1 MVWGILAVITVLVSG
16 DDLSV
21 EVRLIWM
28 RMSRREIMDLIHHCF
43 SCFRVFIV
51 AITLIFRF
59 LLGIKVAEETI
70 ELSLVVEEELLL
82 VVLDTRSL
90 SSLL

>member
-1 MVWGILAVITVLVSG
+1 MVWEILEVTIVLVSVY
-16 DDLSV
+16 DLSL

-28 RMSRREIMDLIHHCF
+28 RMSRRVIMDLIHHCF

-70 ELSLVVEEELLL
+70 KLSFIA
-82 VVLDTRSL
+82 
-90 SSLL
+90 